1 MEAFVTDIQ
10 PVSPEHI
17 PASLFITGAT
27 GFVGTGIMRALGR
40 RSGQAPEGPFASMP
54 IRSLIRKPG
63 DQPAGVE
70 TVIGDVTN
78 PDSLRGKMDGVET
91 VIHLVGIIEEQGDLS
106 FDAVIRQGTENVVT
120 EASRAGVKHFI
131 LMSALGAHDN
141 PEFPYHQAKYRAE
154 QAVKESGLTHTIF
167 RPSVVFGKG
176 DGFITVL
183 AGLVKAAPVVPIAG
197 SGQSKFQPVQLDD
210 VSSAFAYAMT
220 HPGESAA
227 QTYELGGAKP
237 YTYEE
242 MLDVIAAELGKNK
255 PKIHMPVGLV
265 KTVVQLSSPLPRALR
280 PPVTMEQLKMLALDN
295 STDNSAT
302 ERLIGRKP
310 VALEDGIG
318 YIRTA

>member
-1 MEAFVTDIQ
+1 MSDVQT
-10 PVSPEHI
+10 SPTGNL
-17 PASLFITGAT
+17 PSSLFITGAT
-27 GFVGTGIMRALGR
+27 GFVGTGILRALGR
-40 RSGQAPEGPFASMP
+40 TQGSAPSGTFASMP

-63 DQPAGVE
+63 DSPAGVDS
-70 TVIGDVTN
+70 VIGDVTD
-78 PDSLRGKMDGVET
+78 PESLKGKLDGIDT
-91 VIHLVGIIEEQGDLS
+91 VIHLVGIIEEQGGAS
-106 FDAVIRQGTENVVT
+106 FDNVIRQGTENVVQ

-154 QAVKESGLTHTIF
+154 QAVKASGLTYTIF
-167 RPSVVFGKG
+167 RPSVIFGEG

-210 VSSAFAYAMT
+210 VSSAFAYAVS
-220 HPGESAA
+220 HPEESTA

-242 MLDVIAAELGKNK
+242 MLDVIAAELGKKK
-255 PKIHMPVGLV
+255 PKIHMPIGLV
-265 KTVVQLSSPLPRALR
+265 KTVVQLSSPLPKSLR
-280 PPVTMEQLKMLALDN
+280 PPVTMDQLKMLALDN
-295 STDNSAT
+295 STDDSAT

-318 YIRTA
+318 YIRNA

>member
-1 MEAFVTDIQ
+1 MEAFVTDIK
-10 PVSPEHI
+10 PLPADYI
-17 PASLFITGAT
+17 PSSLFITGAT
-27 GFVGTGIMRALGR
+27 GFAGTGIMRALGR
-40 RSGQAPEGPFASMP
+40 RPGQAPEGPFANMP
-54 IRSLIRKPG
+54 VRSLIRKPG
-63 DQPAGVE
+63 DTPEGVE
-70 TVIGDVTN
+70 AVIGDVTN
-78 PDSLRGKMDGVET
+78 PETLRGKLDGVDT
-91 VIHLVGIIEEQGDLS
+91 VIHLVGIIEEQGGLT
-106 FDAVIRQGTENVVT
+106 FDDVIRQGTENVMQ
-120 EASRAGVKHFI
+120 EAARAGVKHFI
-131 LMSALGAHDN
+131 LMSALGAHDS

-154 QAVKESGLTHTIF
+154 QAVKASGLTYTIF
-167 RPSVVFGKG
+167 RPSVIFGKG

-210 VSSAFAYAMT
+210 VSSAFAYAVS
-220 HPGESAA
+220 HPAESAA

-242 MLDVIAAELGKNK
+242 MLDVIAVELGKKK

-265 KTVVQLSSPLPRALR
+265 KAVVQLSKPLPKSLR
-280 PPVTMEQLKMLALDN
+280 PPVTMDQLKMLALDN

-318 YIRTA
+318 YIRNA